1 MIPDRI
7 ESLRR
12 MAESRPDDPRARF
25 GLALEYERLGQW
37 EDAVRELRLYLSATS
52 DEGNAW
58 GRLAR
63 ALRQLGR
70 DDEDVTPRAGRDP
83 DAARVVCTGTTPWA
97 LRDRFRMTRGRP
109 LHDPPLSLTLHNR
122 RPTIEGSALPAFAR
136 VARSR
141 KPPPP
146 PTSDH
151 PAR

>member
-70 DDEDVTPRAGRDP
+70 DDEAREAYERGIESAYRHGHPTMAGEFVVEL
-83 DAARVVCTGTTPWA
+83 DA
-97 LRDRFRMTRGRP
+97 M
-109 LHDPPLSLTLHNR
+109 
-122 RPTIEGSALPAFAR
+122 
-136 VARSR
+136 
-141 KPPPP
+141 
-146 PTSDH
+146 
-151 PAR
+151 